1 MDVFDSNIWIF
12 GLTQTCEE
20 AVSLVNKAI
29 ESAYH
34 VGVSAYI
41 FEEVMHNL
49 QRSDHD
55 QEIIERV
62 QTRFADI
69 VYGNPTIH
77 GPTQTE
83 IREIDLNTVRQDP
96 RVQAMGEAFDI
107 QNKDVPVVVFARQCA
122 HPQDTPEVVIHTAD
136 REFSRFNP
144 QQYFENIAI
153 RYVDCSP

>member
-12 GLTQTCEE
+12 GLTQACEE
-20 AVSLVNKAI
+20 AVSLVDRAI
-29 ESAYH
+29 DTAYH

-49 QRSDHD
+49 QRSSHD

-77 GPTQTE
+77 GPTQAE
-83 IREIDLNTVRQDP
+83 IQEIDLDMVRRDP
-96 RVQAMGEAFDI
+96 RIQAMGEAFDI
-107 QNKDVPVVVFARQCA
+107 QNKDVPIIVFARQCA
-122 HPQDTPEVVIHTAD
+122 HPQDAPEVVIHTAD

-144 QQYFENIAI
+144 QQHFESIDM
-153 RYVDCSP
+153 RYVDCST